1 MIIRTLINAF
11 RLITLYAVT
20 TTANSG
26 SSATATTTITANIV
40 PAASFSV
47 TAPIILNRQTSNP
60 APRSNVSQEQNISKP
75 TFTNSAMLRTT
86 DTNNPARF
94 RINSNQNLI
103 YDVSMPSHISA
114 SNNKR
119 KIKAYISHTLDA
131 DARLNI
137 NQGYELEISGSLKD
151 DAEKKNGTYHGD
163 IDITVNYN

>member
-1 MIIRTLINAF
+1 MKTRILINAF
-11 RLITLYAVT
+11 RLITLYSVA

-26 SSATATTTITANIV
+26 SSATAITTITANIV

-60 APRSNVSQEQNISKP
+60 ASRSNVSQEEDILKP
-75 TFTNSAMLRTT
+75 AFAGGAMLRTT
-86 DTNNPARF
+86 DTNYPAKI
-94 RINSNQNLI
+94 RINSSQNLI

-119 KIKAYISHTLDA
+119 KIKAYINHTLEA
-131 DARLNI
+131 DAQLNI
-137 NQGYELEISGSLKD
+137 NEGYELEIGGSLKD
-151 DAEKKNGTYHGD
+151 DAEKNNGAYHGV